1 MVNVSFWKQLW
12 DTWDLRIMIL
22 LSLLLQIYLIFS
34 APLRKRMSTPYI
46 FVPMWLAYLLADIT
60 ANFALGLIS
69 KSQWSRRDKSGPF
82 ANPALLAFW
91 APFLL
96 IHLGGPDTITA
107 LALEDNELWLRHL
120 LGLGFQCWA
129 VAYAFFESFPNHNL
143 WLPTVLIFI
152 AGFIKYTERTRALY
166 LASSRPFRNS
176 LLLSD
181 PSPHS
186 EQDMIKLLRTE
197 ARSSSISAHNEVELP
212 SDLRVVQCAY
222 GFFEIFKG
230 LIADL
235 IFSFHDQS
243 LSRKYFLTRSARD
256 AFLVVEVELNFFYEI
271 LYTKV
276 AVVQSKLGYSLRFI
290 AFSLTSAASVV
301 FYMLEKNKFETI
313 DIVITYIL
321 FLGAIGLDVIAFVMM
336 VFSDWTSV
344 ALTSS
349 YYFSSP
355 IVQFLRTILNV
366 NRKRWPENSKK
377 PRCFSFGM
385 IMNIV
390 RRRWSESL
398 SQYNLIYYCLHPRS
412 DRWEKIIGFFGLTN
426 MLDGVEYVKTV
437 EFTTDL
443 RDLIFEEL
451 KMKCEASDLLEDLD
465 MAKKLHEAR
474 GDMVLSSEEGC
485 NDLLP
490 WVEKFDFDDSLLQW
504 HIATEL
510 CFNTDEASKVN
521 DIEGGNIRN
530 TENGQKKDFRGL
542 SKLLS
547 DYMVYLLIMQPTMMS
562 TVASINGEIR
572 FRDTCAKAKELFRTI
587 KKDKELHKL
596 QEKAC
601 ESILNR
607 TDYTDEERDKS
618 VLISAALLAKK
629 LKEKEGKKMWE
640 VIFRVWVELLWYA
653 ACRCR
658 AYTHAAQLSKGGQ
671 LITLVWLLMTHLGVP
686 NQFQI
691 SAASRAK
698 EQMWREQMLREQRK
712 QELREQRKL
721 GERKLRELR
730 EQGERIF
737 RELRELREQQRESRE
752 QRERMLRGLREQGKF
767 MLREERERTLRE
779 LWELQEQGE
788 RMLRELQEH
797 GKRMLRLREELQQEL
812 RQELQRE
819 LRLVLQLELQLREL
833 HERELHER
841 ELQRELR
848 ELHERELMWRERGIE
863 WNSE

>member
-12 DTWDLRIMIL
+12 ETWDLRIMIL
-22 LSLLLQIYLIFS
+22 LSHFLQIYLIFS

-96 IHLGGPDTITA
+96 IYLGGPDTITA
-107 LALEDNELWLRHL
+107 LVLEDNKLWLRLL

-152 AGFIKYTERTRALY
+152 AGLIKYTERTRALY
-166 LASSRPFRNS
+166 LASSQAES
-176 LLLSD
+176 
-181 PSPHS
+181 PS
-186 EQDMIKLLRTE
+186 IRAL
-197 ARSSSISAHNEVELP
+197 

-230 LIADL
+230 LITDL
-235 IFSFHDQS
+235 IFSFGERS
-243 LSRKYFLTRSARD
+243 LSRKYFLKRSARD

-276 AVVQSKLGYSLRFI
+276 AVVQGKLGYFLRFI
-290 AFSLTSAASVV
+290 SFSLTSAASVV
-301 FYMLEKNKFETI
+301 FYMLEKSKFETI

-321 FLGAIGLDVIAFVMM
+321 LLGAIALDAIAFVMV

-344 ALTSS
+344 ALTTSD
-349 YYFSSP
+349 FPSP

-398 SQYNLIYYCLHPRS
+398 SQYNLISYCLHPRS

-426 MLDGVEYVKTV
+426 MLDGVKYVKTV

-451 KMKCEASDLLEDLD
+451 KMKCEASDLVEDLD
-465 MAKKLHEAR
+465 MAKKVYEAR
-474 GDMVLSSEEGC
+474 GDMVLRSEGC

-521 DIEGGNIRN
+521 NIEGGNIRN
-530 TENGQKKDFRGL
+530 TENGQEKDFRGL
-542 SKLLS
+542 SSLLS
-547 DYMVYLLIMQPTMMS
+547 DYMVYLLIMQSTMMS
-562 TVASINGEIR
+562 TVAGIGEIR
-572 FRDTCAKAKELFRTI
+572 FRDTCADAKELFRTI
-587 KKDKELHKL
+587 KTDKEQHRL

-601 ESILNR
+601 ESILNL
-607 TDYTDEERDKS
+607 TDESLFSNDALLTKKLQDVIDKERDKS

-640 VIFRVWVELLWYA
+640 VIFKVWVELLCYA

-658 AYTHAAQLSKGGQ
+658 AYTHGAQLSKGGQ
-671 LITLVWLLMTHLGVP
+671 LITLVWLLMTHLGIP

-691 SAASRAK
+691 SAASGAK
-698 EQMWREQMLREQRK
+698 EQ
-712 QELREQRKL
+712 
-721 GERKLRELR
+721 
-730 EQGERIF
+730 I
-737 RELRELREQQRESRE
+737 
-752 QRERMLRGLREQGKF
+752 
-767 MLREERERTLRE
+767 
-779 LWELQEQGE
+779 LQEQI
-788 RMLRELQEH
+788 LQEAWYN
-797 GKRMLRLREELQQEL
+797 L
-812 RQELQRE
+812 
-819 LRLVLQLELQLREL
+819 
-833 HERELHER
+833 
-841 ELQRELR
+841 
-848 ELHERELMWRERGIE
+848 
-863 WNSE
+863 